1 VEGIFKKENQV
12 NRDTMAQ
19 ISSMQTQEVT
29 IIITGTELRAL
40 IRIITKSSQRRLRKR
55 ARREMKQTILK
66 IIQMCKKP
74 RSRNIKKLRLL
85 KA

>member
-1 VEGIFKKENQV
+1 MEGIFKKENQV